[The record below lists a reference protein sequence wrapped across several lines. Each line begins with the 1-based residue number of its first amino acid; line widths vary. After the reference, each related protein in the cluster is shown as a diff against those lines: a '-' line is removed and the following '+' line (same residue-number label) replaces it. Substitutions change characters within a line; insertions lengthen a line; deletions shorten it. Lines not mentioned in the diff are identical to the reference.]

1 MCTSTLYWANIG
13 RLVYAA
19 AETQLVELTGQGN
32 EENYTMSWPC
42 RVILRGGQKDIEVWG
57 PLESLDK
64 VVMKES
70 DIYWKKVREGNDIAK
85 KQSF

>member
-1 MCTSTLYWANIG
+1 MCSSTLYWANIG

-19 AETQLVELTGQGN
+19 AETQLVELTGRGN

-42 RVILRGGQKDIEVWG
+42 RVILEGGQKDIEVWG
-57 PLESLDK
+57 PLESLEK

-70 DIYWKKVREGNDIAK
+70 DIYWKKVREGNPSSK
-85 KQSF
+85 KQAS